1 MQIQITPQYVNPPKN
16 PQGKWG
22 NVKDA
27 QGNVFWV
34 PVSYLPNFQI
44 GQPVNI
50 SHQMSPRPWGNL
62 GHVQQITHING
73 LAVTG
78 QQGPVQGGDRP
89 AATPQNVPQSDKEEG
104 MFIMGVVGRAMGSG
118 QFGMDDILHLT
129 QRTALAWRKRHEQ
142 SAGVSDGSYG
152 LEPPQGDPNAPPDHD
167 PREEPPFP

>member
-22 NVKDA
+22 NVKDS
-27 QGNVFWV
+27 QGNVYWV
-34 PVSYLPNFQI
+34 PVSYLQSFQI

-50 SHQMSPRPWGNL
+50 THQMSPRPWGNL

-89 AATPQNVPQSDKEEG
+89 AVSPQGVPQSDKEEG

-118 QFGMDDILHLT
+118 QFGMDDILGLT
-129 QRTALAWRKRHEQ
+129 QRAALAWKKRHVMDQ
-142 SAGVSDGSYG
+142 PVPDSSYG
-152 LEPPQGDPNAPPDHD
+152 LDAPPGDPGAGPDD
-167 PREEPPFP
+167 VLPGDSVPF